1 MASDL
6 PWAVV
11 TGASGGLGEAL
22 ARDLA
27 QRGYNLVLVSR
38 GQAAMDRIATELRAR
53 CPVQIVVEPV
63 DLSAA
68 GSAALLCARLEQGGI
83 APAMLINNAAFGI
96 SEDFI
101 RHDAERLR
109 AMLQLDIVTLTE
121 LTLLLGRQMAR
132 AGRGHIM
139 LIASVAAFQPT
150 PSLAAY
156 SAGKAY
162 VLSLGEALNVEL
174 AGKVVVT
181 VLSPG
186 LMDTGFNAASGFE
199 TPTMLRRTIL
209 TPAEV
214 AAIGLDAMFSGK
226 SGVVAGRWNQIATFI
241 GRFFSR
247 HFLATSARRMAG
259 K

>member
-1 MASDL
+1 
-6 PWAVV
+6 
-11 TGASGGLGEAL
+11 
-22 ARDLA
+22 
-27 QRGYNLVLVSR
+27 
-38 GQAAMDRIATELRAR
+38 
-53 CPVQIVVEPV
+53 
-63 DLSAA
+63 
-68 GSAALLCARLEQGGI
+68 
-83 APAMLINNAAFGI
+83 
-96 SEDFI
+96 
-101 RHDAERLR
+101 
-109 AMLQLDIVTLTE
+109 LTE